1 MKIILEKNKII
12 EESGKIPETF
22 YEIEKEAANT
32 LIALSVIRQLF
43 EFGLVNQD
51 EYKYIKDKY
60 GLEQG

>member
-1 MKIILEKNKII
+1 MEVSLKKDKIIDA
-12 EESGKIPETF
+12 SGNIPEVF
-22 YEIEKEAANT
+22 YEKEKEIAVT
-32 LIALSVIRQLF
+32 LIALSVVRQLF